1 MSLSASRR
9 PHQYLRGLLV
19 ALLVALI
26 GVSPVAFAP
35 SASAAGGVVDAPL
48 RLTIDNK
55 NPLLITQLLIGYNFG
70 QDPGFRRDL
79 NEGWNIK
86 QAWAALPDE
95 LKGHTAFVL
104 HPGHNQWAD
113 ANPSV
118 TRRWVEDNL
127 AEGRDLGIPML
138 VLWGESPTA
147 PADKYEWIE
156 KLYQTYPNFVGTV
169 VSELTNTLNDLPKIL
184 ELANR
189 YGGFHVLGSME
200 EANLLGAK
208 MEDPAFW
215 SSITRYSKNFILDPK
230 DMHENFDTANAQAL
244 GAWMAGAVGNWGPYF
259 DGYAYYGCNVFG
271 QGSSGSLSRGDR
283 CSRSQPETVYAMAML
298 DQWQNGATVFHL
310 ENQIDV
316 PAPNNLYTPTF
327 YQSVLPAMRYM
338 LTHAGPTRDEVIA
351 KTKVAFS
358 EREGTIS
365 SLSDTVSA
373 RNARTTFFDLYEKVP
388 DALGGQQLWYYL
400 RSSGRY
406 GIIPRLPKLTGQ
418 DVVDKIGTVLTKS
431 TYNAQL
437 IAGDAK
443 KAFFDERYPQIS
455 TGDAFAQQWNGH
467 WLVYNSR
474 YWDNVNQDA
483 SLHLNG
489 TTFTQVDI
497 PEMTPH
503 TFATLDESDHKLS
516 VLVDN
521 YRSDR
526 SQDLLR
532 DDGRRDMEF
541 IRDYP
546 KYAYVPHAADDQLRT
561 TTIRV
566 HTTTRPVLT
575 ISGYDGQYTY
585 AQQWNPG
592 TGVYTL
598 TLNHNG
604 VVQFDLTTTSDD
616 TGWTQVGGKD
626 KRILT
631 DKGDQ
636 VFTFDGTSIQWTT
649 PAKAKGTARVL
660 VDGVVYADSYDEAS
674 GVPFRATGLPNGPHT
689 LRIEKIKGGK
699 PEIDHLSY
707 VPSVEHMLSDVHDD
721 DFTYATAAE
730 DQNTVFGSDKW
741 RVADGQLKLLPYV
754 FPFFGDVSVYNTNV
768 KAADVV
774 YDAKMTLL
782 KGTTGQLM
790 LRADE
795 KNKTSYMLRLDPNR
809 VGEGERA
816 TATTGDVQLILD
828 HATTLAVN
836 TNIDLVTD
844 RQYAVRFQAIGDQIK
859 AWIDGQLVIDY
870 TVTAAQRRTAGYSGI
885 RIAQRNGGGLGD
897 FVLLDDVRL
906 SDPDGKELYRSDFAD
921 WDAAKGWITEGA
933 LVFGAKDTRTSFEFP
948 WQWQTAS
955 GTWKV
960 VNTDVFT
967 SGETGYYTGETGKDE
982 GVVTAG
988 REAPWSGSGY
998 LYSSQLRVDSG
1009 KSAGLLLR
1017 VQDPDNL
1024 YRAAL
1029 NLDKQTITFDKR
1041 VRGKWKK
1048 IAKAASP
1055 VELVAGK
1062 WYAMRVSARGDL
1074 FTVTVNGKNALSLQD
1089 DTFTGGGVG
1098 YYLDKKSTGSF
1109 DDARVA
1115 ALPVA
1120 PATGPVELTVVPED
1134 GTAGRHIVGYDVAGV
1149 KTVKDSQPKLPE
1161 QVTAIFSDGTRDK
1174 VGVTWPAI
1182 GADQLAIATTPYVDG
1197 QTRGKFTVEGTV
1209 QGTDLKVPVLV
1220 TVMPKLAQPLTT
1232 SLVYNPGTPA
1242 LPAQTFPNAR
1252 FDAGGGVTFTR
1263 FVYVRWD
1270 QAITG
1275 DKDQTLTGTI
1285 ADHPW
1290 EKATATVKVNIKP
1303 PNLALNKPVTA
1314 YGQTTNANRTPA
1326 KMVDDDAT
1334 SGWYSGGATDGA
1346 FSDGNSGS
1354 TQGSLCTWAYVDL
1367 GSDKTIGSYSIQF
1380 GENLAT
1386 YGAMYNSPFQIQVL
1400 SQAQADAHT
1409 AAERNS
1415 STCTRLSGGNGY
1427 PTVSADKDIWT
1438 TVSSGVG
1445 TATSET
1451 YQLGQP
1457 VTARYIRV
1465 FSNEPLT
1472 AHRYGA
1478 AVFDFEAY
1486 AG

>member
-1 MSLSASRR
+1 MPSSALRR
-9 PHQYLRGLLV
+9 PPQYLRGLLL
-19 ALLVALI
+19 ALLVTWI
-26 GVSPVAFAP
+26 GVSPVTLAQPA
-35 SASAAGGVVDAPL
+35 AAAGGVVDAPL

-95 LKGHTAFVL
+95 LKRHTAFVL
-104 HPGHNQWAD
+104 HPGHNRWAD
-113 ANPSV
+113 ASPAV

-147 PADKYEWIE
+147 PADRYEWIE
-156 KLYQTYPNFVGTV
+156 KLYQTYPNFAGTV

-189 YGGFHVLGSME
+189 YGGFHILGSME

-208 MEDPAFW
+208 LEDPAFW
-215 SSITRYSKNFILDPK
+215 GSLTRYSKNFILDPK
-230 DMHENFDTANAQAL
+230 NIHENFDTANAQAL

-298 DQWQNGATVFHL
+298 DQWQNGATIFHL
-310 ENQIDV
+310 ENHLDT
-316 PAPNNLYTPTF
+316 PAPNNLYTPAF

-338 LTHAGPTRDEVIA
+338 LTHAGPTKDEVIA

-358 EREGTIS
+358 EREGTIG

-373 RNARTTFFDLYEKVP
+373 RNARTTFYDLYEKVP
-388 DALGGQQLWYYL
+388 DALGSQQLWYYL

-418 DVVDKIGTVLTKS
+418 DVIDKIGTVLTKS

-437 IAGDAK
+437 ISGDAK
-443 KAFFDERYPQIS
+443 KAFFDERYPKIS
-455 TGDAFAQQWNGH
+455 SGDAFAQQWSGH

-483 SLHLNG
+483 ALHLNG
-489 TTFTQVDI
+489 KTFTQVDM

-503 TFATLDESDHKLS
+503 TYAMLDEGDQKLS

-532 DDGRRDMEF
+532 DGGRRDMEF
-541 IRDYP
+541 IRNYP
-546 KYAYVPHAADDQLRT
+546 KYAYVPNAADDALRT
-561 TTIRV
+561 TKIQV
-566 HTTTRPVLT
+566 HATVQPVLT

-585 AQQWNPG
+585 TQEWNAR

-598 TLNHNG
+598 TLRHNG
-604 VVQFDLTTTSDD
+604 VVQFDLATKPDD
-616 TGWTQVGGKD
+616 KGWTHVDGQD
-626 KRILT
+626 ERIV
-631 DKGDQ
+631 KEPGARE
-636 VFTFDGTSIQWTT
+636 FTFDGTSIQWVA
-649 PAKAKGTARVL
+649 PENDKGTMKVSIDDVPYGTVDVAPGGVL
-660 VDGVVYADSYDEAS
+660 
-674 GVPFRATGLPNGPHT
+674 FRATGLSNGPHT
-689 LRIEKIKGGK
+689 LRLEGVAGNKPQIER
-699 PEIDHLSY
+699 LSY
-707 VPSVEHMLSDVHDD
+707 VPSVEHMLSGIQDN
-721 DFTYATAAE
+721 DFSYATAAQ
-730 DQNTVFGSDKW
+730 DQNIVFGSDKW

-754 FPFFGDVSVYNTNV
+754 FPFFGDVSVYNTNIT
-768 KAADVV
+768 AADVV
-774 YDAKMTLL
+774 YEAKMTLL

-790 LRADE
+790 LRAND
-795 KNKTSYMLRLDPNR
+795 KDKTSYMLRLDPNR

-816 TATTGDVQLILD
+816 AATNADVQLILD
-828 HATTLAVN
+828 HATTIATN
-836 TNIDLVTD
+836 TSIDLISG

-859 AWIDGQLVIDY
+859 AWIDGALVIDY
-870 TVTAAQRRTAGYSGI
+870 TVNASQRRPAGYTGI

-906 SDPDGKELYRSDFAD
+906 TDPAGAELYSTDFAD
-921 WDAAKGWITEGA
+921 WNAALGWITEGA
-933 LVFGAKDTRTSFEFP
+933 LVFGATDTRSSFNFP
-948 WQWQTAS
+948 WQWQPS
-955 GTWKV
+955 GGAWKV
-960 VNTDVFT
+960 VNTGAFT
-967 SGETGYYTGETGKDE
+967 SGETGYYTGATEEKE
-982 GVVTAG
+982 GLVTAG
-988 REAPWSGSGY
+988 GEAGWASGDY
-998 LYSSQLRVDSG
+998 LYSSQLRVDDG
-1009 KSAGLLLR
+1009 RSAGLVFR
-1017 VQDPDNL
+1017 VQDADNL
-1024 YRAAL
+1024 YRAAIDVDTQQVAL
-1029 NLDKQTITFDKR
+1029 DKR
-1041 VRGKWKK
+1041 VGGLWRRVE
-1048 IAKAASP
+1048 KAPSP
-1055 VELVAGK
+1055 VPLTTGR
-1062 WYAMRVSARGDL
+1062 WYAVKVSARGEL
-1074 FTVTVNGKNALSLQD
+1074 LTVTVNGEQALSAQD
-1089 DTFTGGGVG
+1089 GTFSGGGIG
-1098 YYLDKKSTGSF
+1098 YYLDRRSKAAF

-1115 ALPVA
+1115 AVPNA
-1120 PATGPVELTVVPED
+1120 PAVGPAAVSVI
-1134 GTAGRHIVGYDVAGV
+1134 AGDDLAERHIVGYDVTGV
-1149 KTVKDSQPKLPE
+1149 KTAKDSQPTLPE
-1161 QVTAIFSDGTRDK
+1161 QVTAIFSDRTRDK
-1174 VGVTWPAI
+1174 VAVTWPAI
-1182 GADQLAIATTPYVDG
+1182 SADQLAIATTPYADG

-1209 QGTDLKVPVLV
+1209 EGTDLKVPVLV
-1220 TVMPKLAQPLTT
+1220 TVMPKLASPLAT
-1232 SLVYNPGTPA
+1232 SLVYNPDTPA

-1263 FVYVRWD
+1263 FAYVRWD

-1290 EKATATVKVNIKP
+1290 EKATATVTINVKP

-1314 YGQTTNANRTPA
+1314 YGQTSNVNRTPA

-1367 GSDKTIGSYSIQF
+1367 GSDQKIGSYSVQF

-1386 YGAMYNSPFQIQVL
+1386 YDAMYNSPFQIQVL

-1415 STCTRLSGGNGY
+1415 SICTRLSGGNGY
-1427 PTVSADKDIWT
+1427 PTVTADKDIWA
-1438 TVSSGVG
+1438 TVSSGLG
-1445 TATSET
+1445 SATSET
-1451 YQLGQP
+1451 YPLAQP

-1478 AVFDFEAY
+1478 AVFDFEVY
-1486 AG
+1486 GQ